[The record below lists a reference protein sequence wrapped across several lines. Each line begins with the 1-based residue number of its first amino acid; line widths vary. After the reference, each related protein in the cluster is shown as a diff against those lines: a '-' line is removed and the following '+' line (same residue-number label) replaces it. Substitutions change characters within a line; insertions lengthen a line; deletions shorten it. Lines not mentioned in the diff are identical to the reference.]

1 MLEEIKGLTLSVKR
15 LSSAFSH
22 NETDKVKILELRRVS
37 KELGKVL
44 DSYKTDLTSK
54 LKKEESR

>member
-1 MLEEIKGLTLSVKR
+1 MQEEIKGLTLSVER
-15 LSSAFSH
+15 LSSAFIH
-22 NETDKVKILELRRVS
+22 NESDKVKMLELRRVS

-54 LKKEESR
+54 LKEEENR